1 MPFYC
6 DLCGKEMP
14 KAEDLEGWGSFF
26 FGVICG
32 DHNKGDIQKVME
44 LTIAKVK
51 QVLTDK
57 LLNRFREKVD
67 EAIELELQDF

>member
-14 KAEDLEGWGSFF
+14 RGDLEGWDSFL

-32 DHNKGDIQKVME
+32 DHNKEDVQKVME

-51 QVLTDK
+51 QILKDK
-57 LLNRFREKVD
+57 LMSRFTQTVD
-67 EAIELELQDF
+67 DAIELELQDL